1 MSFYLGLSINLSKT
15 VSLDHFMT
23 QLLPSSGAI
32 YLGSLRVP
40 SSHTHAHLLHRVL
53 VGTLATL
60 IAFANFQY
68 YTKSKGKDRGR
79 GGWGVGVC
87 FPILHSGLK
96 ISIKAQ
102 RKDGLLVS
110 HRCRLSLSFSNIFSP
125 TSYVYFLS
133 PFYSF
138 YSLFLTFDAAE

>member
-40 SSHTHAHLLHRVL
+40 SGHTHAHLLHRIL

-60 IAFANFQY
+60 TAFANFQY
-68 YTKSKGKDRGR
+68 YTKSKGKDS
-79 GGWGVGVC
+79 GGGG
-87 FPILHSGLK
+87 
-96 ISIKAQ
+96 
-102 RKDGLLVS
+102 
-110 HRCRLSLSFSNIFSP
+110 
-125 TSYVYFLS
+125 
-133 PFYSF
+133 
-138 YSLFLTFDAAE
+138 

>member
-40 SSHTHAHLLHRVL
+40 SGHTHAHLLHRIL

-60 IAFANFQY
+60 TAFANFQY
-68 YTKSKGKDRGR
+68 YTKSKGKDSGR
-79 GGWGVGVC
+79 GG
-87 FPILHSGLK
+87 
-96 ISIKAQ
+96 
-102 RKDGLLVS
+102 
-110 HRCRLSLSFSNIFSP
+110 RCMFSNS
-125 TSYVYFLS
+125 
-133 PFYSF
+133 
-138 YSLFLTFDAAE
+138 TFRIQNKHKSSKKRWFIGQPQV